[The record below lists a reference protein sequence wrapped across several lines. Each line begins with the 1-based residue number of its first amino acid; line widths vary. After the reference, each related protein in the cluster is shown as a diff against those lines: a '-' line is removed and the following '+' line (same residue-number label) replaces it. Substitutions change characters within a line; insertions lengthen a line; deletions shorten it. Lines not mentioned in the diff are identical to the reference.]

1 MQISIY
7 LIIITKIDSFVRE
20 KDNKTNN
27 NQNFQGINVFPP
39 PSTFPSQIKDM
50 KLNETITLAF
60 IPFMT
65 VHHS

>member
-39 PSTFPSQIKDM
+39 PIHIPLSDQGYEIK
-50 KLNETITLAF
+50 
-60 IPFMT
+60 
-65 VHHS
+65 